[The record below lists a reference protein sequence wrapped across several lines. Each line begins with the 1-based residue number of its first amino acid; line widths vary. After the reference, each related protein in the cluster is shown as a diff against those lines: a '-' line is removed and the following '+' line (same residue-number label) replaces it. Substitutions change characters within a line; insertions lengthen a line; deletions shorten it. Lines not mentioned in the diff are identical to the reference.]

1 MFYNN
6 SIERSCSS
14 SVPGGAEKEDTMALI
29 YPKNPRF
36 NKLKMRTPDYA
47 SWQEGC
53 AHDPSI
59 LEWEGTYYAY
69 STDTFGAPNGY
80 QIRTSTDL
88 LHWEYAGS
96 AFEMEGTNGRYKQ
109 GKGDLQP
116 AYDWCVTSQSEVGYG
131 ICTRRDGTMSFW
143 APDVMRGPDGKF
155 WLYFCLTGY
164 FGGSKSCIGL
174 AKSDSPTGKFKF
186 DSLLLCSPAGWR
198 TPNCIDPQ
206 LLEAEGG
213 KLYLVYGSYG
223 LGLYLIE
230 LDPATGRRKDGRAYT
245 DWIKKRCTFEEF
257 YGTHIASGSVEGGV
271 IRYHEGVDV
280 LEDGKWTKKNY
291 YYLMCSYGSLSSDY
305 CMRCGRSETPEGPY
319 LDVNGNPLVC
329 STDLGTGN
337 KMLGSFRWSENAP
350 DFYCPG
356 HNDMFVSSKGVKLVA
371 YHCRTNWFIEQGM
384 SRSNNF
390 HYLYLGQYDFNSDGW
405 PVMSGNRYA
414 GEEIQEVTEE
424 TLLNITAGKFD
435 LILFTQGTS
444 TVKPKRV
451 VLRAGG
457 AINGIE
463 GSWRMYGS
471 HYIAFDLG
479 GEEYLGVVMPAWIE
493 DQNAAGLTITCM
505 GRTSGMALLLN
516 STNKI

>member
-1 MFYNN
+1 M
-6 SIERSCSS
+6 
-14 SVPGGAEKEDTMALI
+14 PGGAEKEDTMALI

-59 LEWEGTYYAY
+59 LEWDGTYYAY

-291 YYLMCSYGSLSSDY
+291 YYLMCSYGSLSS
-305 CMRCGRSETPEGPY
+305 RLAFLRLLHALRQERNARRALSRRQRQSPRL
-319 LDVNGNPLVC
+319 LDRPRHGQQDAGLLPLV
-329 STDLGTGN
+329 
-337 KMLGSFRWSENAP
+337 
-350 DFYCPG
+350 
-356 HNDMFVSSKGVKLVA
+356 
-371 YHCRTNWFIEQGM
+371 
-384 SRSNNF
+384 
-390 HYLYLGQYDFNSDGW
+390 
-405 PVMSGNRYA
+405 
-414 GEEIQEVTEE
+414 GER
-424 TLLNITAGKFD
+424 
-435 LILFTQGTS
+435 
-444 TVKPKRV
+444 PR
-451 VLRAGG
+451 
-457 AINGIE
+457 
-463 GSWRMYGS
+463 
-471 HYIAFDLG
+471 
-479 GEEYLGVVMPAWIE
+479 
-493 DQNAAGLTITCM
+493 
-505 GRTSGMALLLN
+505 LLLPRAQRYVRLLKGRQTRCLPLPHQLPTTAAPIG
-516 STNKI
+516 SSSRA